1 MSSDADG
8 EQAELSAASV
18 PPVAASMWRYLLVG
32 GSTALLEIV
41 VFQGLFA
48 LSGHNVLLANPV
60 AVVVATALNFAL
72 NRSWTFGS
80 RGHVGRSLLLY
91 ALLFLFNMTFS
102 TTVIAAL
109 VGVGVISVAAKIL
122 TMVCITLW
130 NFVLYRKVIFR

>member
-1 MSSDADG
+1 MSSDAEG
-8 EQAELSAASV
+8 GQAELSPASV
-18 PPVAASMWRYLLVG
+18 PPVASSMWRYLLVG

-41 VFQGLFA
+41 VFQALFA

-72 NRSWTFGS
+72 NRSWTFAS

-91 ALLFLFNMTFS
+91 VLLFLFNMTFS

-109 VGVGVISVAAKIL
+109 VGIGLMSVAAKIL